1 MQSLVGAILLEPGKT
16 HIKHHNQAFTK
27 YVLFGQFIFIDKERD
42 VVFTRIT
49 KYRPSEGDV
58 QKCLTFI
65 SNHFRYLTRLG
76 AGLSPHLGHSGLNV
90 VMHTDRTTR
99 PPENIQARPVMI
111 PGRPS

>member
-1 MQSLVGAILLEPGKT
+1 MNIIEY
-16 HIKHHNQAFTK
+16 IED
-27 YVLFGQFIFIDKERD
+27 IDA
-42 VVFTRIT
+42 
-49 KYRPSEGDV
+49 S

-65 SNHFRYLTRLG
+65 SNRFRYLTRLG

>member
-1 MQSLVGAILLEPGKT
+1 MLCDLEQHLSYDIGNGLKQLQWQYFKILT
-16 HIKHHNQAFTK
+16 H
-27 YVLFGQFIFIDKERD
+27 L
-42 VVFTRIT
+42 
-49 KYRPSEGDV
+49 
-58 QKCLTFI
+58 QKCLTLI